1 MYICRYGNIRDSYKD
16 DWDSEDEDL
25 LAEVLSDLNFFSAEK
40 RTSAS
45 SKGEV
50 CCIILYI
57 PKLFV
62 FSAVYC
68 LFSILHLFSV
78 FRWLQLK

>member
-1 MYICRYGNIRDSYKD
+1 MLYIYIYRYGNIRETYKEN
-16 DWDSEDEDL
+16 WDSEDEDL

-50 CCIILYI
+50 CFIMCSYTYI
-57 PKLFV
+57 SP
-62 FSAVYC
+62 
-68 LFSILHLFSV
+68 SV
-78 FRWLQLK
+78 